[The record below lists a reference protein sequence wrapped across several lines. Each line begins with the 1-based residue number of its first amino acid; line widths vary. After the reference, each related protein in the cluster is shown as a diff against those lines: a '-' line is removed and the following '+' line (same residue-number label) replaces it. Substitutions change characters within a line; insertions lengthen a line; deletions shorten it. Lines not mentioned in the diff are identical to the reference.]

1 MAGLTTAPAEL
12 ALAHGLWLKPPRR
25 LAARLSLA
33 DFTVHRGSLNADA
46 TRIPATRN
54 QT

>member
-1 MAGLTTAPAEL
+1 MAAPAEL

-25 LAARLSLA
+25 QAARLNLS
-33 DFTVHRGSLNADA
+33 DFMARGSLNADA
-46 TRIPATRN
+46 TRIPAIRN

>member
-1 MAGLTTAPAEL
+1 MATPAEL

-25 LAARLSLA
+25 LAARLILA
-33 DFTVHRGSLNADA
+33 DFMARGSLNAA
-46 TRIPATRN
+46 TRIPAIRN